1 MKIKNKTEL
10 EVEIVSAYDSR
21 FMYQDGVDLKKY
33 PFGFVSEALKDEI
46 LHWNDPTPIAI
57 FSDTGTGKNTF
68 IEEVIIPHTI
78 RYGKTILLLSNRV
91 ALGRQTK
98 RRLAR
103 LYGVEYI
110 LDDYTD
116 QGLDHFTEIDNL
128 TMVSYQQLAYWHN
141 SNSRK
146 VVELIKK
153 RFDYVIC
160 DEAHFFTSDSPFN
173 AFTDI
178 ILHYIINNFTD
189 SVCIYMTATPD
200 EIFPILKMKQRKDRC
215 SCMNRNGY
223 WLYPY
228 DWKAYRFEHDYSH
241 LNVFSFETMEDL
253 AMLINESEEKWA
265 VFVESIKDGETLCS
279 MVKDAVLVTAESKKI
294 TNPTYNTFKMI
305 TDEERFEERVL
316 VSTSVLE
323 NGINIKDRRLKK
335 VAIFSNDKVRFIQ
348 MLGRIRR
355 IDGCLLELYIPDVTE
370 QEVRKKCNAISRIN
384 TAYRN
389 YEASRTDFYNRYIH
403 EDLLQTNVKNQVT
416 ILDIGEI
423 HLNELSCIKIGL
435 LDLKFWEDMKKQ
447 YEHGEQFPVLKEKF
461 KWIEKTFTETCQ
473 RGLHKTAE
481 ARQYLVDFLESYV
494 DKEIRQE
501 QQQEFCEE
509 ISDLFRAAYGK
520 RKEDTKEQQVYRL
533 NIIRKRLA
541 HHDLPYLI
549 SNKKREYWKVS
560 KEEPSDE

>member
-1 MKIKNKTEL
+1 MKLKKETEL
-10 EVEIVSAYDSR
+10 EVKLVSAYDSR
-21 FMYQDGVDLKKY
+21 YMYEDRVNLKEY
-33 PFGFVSEALKDEI
+33 PYGFVSEALKDEI
-46 LHWNDPTPIAI
+46 LHWDDPIPIAI

-68 IEEVIIPHTI
+68 IEEVIIPHAI

-103 LYGVEYI
+103 LYGVEYM
-110 LDDYTD
+110 LEDYTD
-116 QGLDHFTEIDNL
+116 QGLDRFTEIENL
-128 TMVSYQQLAYWHN
+128 TMISYQQFAYWYN
-141 SNSRK
+141 SNAYK
-146 VVELIKK
+146 LAELIKK

-178 ILHYIINNFTD
+178 ILNYIISHFTD

-215 SCMNRNGY
+215 SYMNRSGY
-223 WLYPY
+223 QFYPY
-228 DWKAYRFEHDYSH
+228 DWKVYRFGHDYSH

-253 AMLINESEEKWA
+253 AMLINGSDEKWA

-279 MVKDAVLVTAESKKI
+279 MVNDAVLVTADSKKP

-305 TDEERFEERVL
+305 TDEEWFEDRVL

-355 IDGCLLELYIPDVTE
+355 IDGCLLEVYIPDVTE
-370 QEVRKKCNAISRIN
+370 QEVRKKYNAISRIN

-389 YEASRTDFYNRYIH
+389 YEASRTDFYNRYVH
-403 EDLLQTNVKNQVT
+403 EDVLQTNVKDQVT
-416 ILDIGEI
+416 ILNTGEI
-423 HLNELSCIKIGL
+423 HLNELSRIKIGL
-435 LDLKFWEDMKKQ
+435 LDLKFWEDMKTQ

-461 KWIEKTFTETCQ
+461 KWIEKTFAETCQ

-481 ARQYLVDFLESYV
+481 SRQRLVDFLEDYV
-494 DKEIRQE
+494 DKEIHHE
-501 QQQEFCEE
+501 QQREFCED
-509 ISDLFRAAYGK
+509 ISDLFRAAYGR
-520 RKEDTKEQQVYRL
+520 RKKDTNDQQRYGL
-533 NIIRKRLA
+533 KIIRERLA
-541 HHDLPYLI
+541 EHNLPYVI
-549 SNKKREYWKVS
+549 SNKNREYWEVN

>member
-1 MKIKNKTEL
+1 MKVKRETEL
-10 EVEIVSAYDSR
+10 EVKLVSAYDPR
-21 FMYQDGVDLKKY
+21 YMYEDGVDLKEY
-33 PFGFVSEALKDEI
+33 PFGYVSDALKDEI
-46 LHWNDPTPIAI
+46 LHWDDPIPIAI

-68 IEEVIIPHTI
+68 IEEVIIPHAT

-103 LYGVEYI
+103 LYGEEYI

-116 QGLDHFTEIDNL
+116 QGLDHFTEIHNL
-128 TMVSYQQLAYWHN
+128 TMVSYQQFAYWCN
-141 SNSRK
+141 CNVYK
-146 VVELIKK
+146 MVELIEN

-160 DEAHFFTSDSPFN
+160 DEAHFFMSDSPFN
-173 AFTDI
+173 PFTDLILNHI
-178 ILHYIINNFTD
+178 ISHFAYL
-189 SVCIYMTATPD
+189 VCIFMTATPD
-200 EIFPILKMKQRKDRC
+200 EIFPILKMKQRKDKC
-215 SCMNRNGY
+215 SKNRNGY
-223 WLYPY
+223 QIYPY
-228 DWKAYRFEHDYSH
+228 DWKVYRFGHDYSH
-241 LNVFSFETMEDL
+241 LNAFSFETMEDL

-279 MVKDAVLVTAESKKI
+279 LVNDAVLVTAESKKP
-294 TNPTYNTFKMI
+294 TNPTYSTFKMI

-435 LDLKFWEDMKKQ
+435 LDLKFWEDMKNSMSMVNNSQ
-447 YEHGEQFPVLKEKF
+447 Y
-461 KWIEKTFTETCQ
+461 
-473 RGLHKTAE
+473 
-481 ARQYLVDFLESYV
+481 
-494 DKEIRQE
+494 
-501 QQQEFCEE
+501 
-509 ISDLFRAAYGK
+509 
-520 RKEDTKEQQVYRL
+520 
-533 NIIRKRLA
+533 
-541 HHDLPYLI
+541 
-549 SNKKREYWKVS
+549 
-560 KEEPSDE
+560 